1 MGKRNCL
8 LPLLMFVGLIAV
20 YAQEETG
27 FPPEDKVIDIILAV
41 PTPLKDILLEKGQEL
56 QLQLT
61 MDAELET
68 RMVGAMRLSRVRWRA
83 ALEYL
88 AEQMGARI
96 LVRDKGWMHFQYI
109 PRVTLKLRDVDVK
122 DIVRVIAM
130 QTGKNIII
138 APDIQGKIT
147 ITLNNIP
154 WEVAL
159 EAIVKTLGF
168 VVVKEDYDIVRI
180 VKPETLKAQLETRV
194 FQLKYLR
201 PPDPYK
207 AKFPTGGAG
216 GGGGTAA
223 PTTAGGMEYIAEQ
236 PVTEEVFTILRV
248 LRNVLTPNV
257 GQLQYDQKKNTI
269 IVIDTK
275 PKLTE
280 IEQIIKQL
288 DVAPLQVRIEV
299 KFIRTTT
306 RDFLEHGF
314 KWGAVTGDSGPVLSS
329 YFRQANDEG
338 IYKFDL
344 GRWESIR
351 DNFKVIGVLDFT
363 EAKIMLR
370 MFESDDNSQVVQM
383 PTLIALDNAEAII
396 FVGERVP
403 YAKSQAT
410 QDQLGNV
417 VTTYTEADKSPIS
430 VGFTLYVIPHIIE
443 ETGEI
448 QLTVIP
454 KTSTLTGQSSPVKG
468 FERFGTPPYA
478 IDLPRTLDQT
488 MITNMVLKNG
498 ATAVLGGLL
507 TRTMTETE
515 MKVPLFGS
523 LPLVGFLFRW
533 KEKDARVENLIIFIT
548 PHIIRTSEDHLTMA
562 EERLRILKRVDYFY
576 NRYRTGIAHEL
587 DELIA
592 AERVKLE

>member
-1 MGKRNCL
+1 VK
-8 LPLLMFVGLIAV
+8 
-20 YAQEETG
+20 
-27 FPPEDKVIDIILAV
+27 
-41 PTPLKDILLEKGQEL
+41 
-56 QLQLT
+56 
-61 MDAELET
+61 
-68 RMVGAMRLSRVRWRA
+68 
-83 ALEYL
+83 
-88 AEQMGARI
+88 
-96 LVRDKGWMHFQYI
+96 DKGWLHFQYI
-109 PRVTLKLRDVDVK
+109 PRVTLKLRDVDIK

-138 APDIQGKIT
+138 APDVQGKVT

-154 WEVAL
+154 WEIAL

-168 VVVKEDYDIVRI
+168 VVVKEEYDILRI
-180 VKPETLKAQLETRV
+180 VKPETLKAQLETKV

-207 AKFPTGGAG
+207 AKFPTGTTGG
-216 GGGGTAA
+216 GGGGTGGAA
-223 PTTAGGMEYIAEQ
+223 ATTTGIECVAEQ
-236 PVTEEVFTILRV
+236 PVTEEAFTILKV
-248 LRNVLTPNV
+248 LRNVLTQGV
-257 GQLQYDQKKNTI
+257 GQLQYDPKKNTI
-269 IVIDTK
+269 IVTDTK

-314 KWGAVTGDSGPVLSS
+314 RWAASSSGDSGPVLSA

-363 EAKIMLR
+363 ESRIMLR
-370 MFESDDNSQVVQM
+370 MFESDENSQVVQM
-383 PTLIALDNAEAII
+383 PTLIALDNAEAVI

-410 QDQLGNV
+410 QDQLGNI

-430 VGFTLYVIPHIIE
+430 VGFTLYVTPHIIE

-488 MITNMVLKNG
+488 MITQMVLKNS

-507 TRTMTETE
+507 TRTVTETE
-515 MKVPLFGS
+515 QKVPLFGN

-548 PHIIRTSEDHLTMA
+548 PYLIRTSEDHLTMS

-576 NRYRTGIAHEL
+576 SRYRAGIAYEL
-587 DELIA
+587 DELLS
-592 AERVKLE
+592 AERTKLETEKREREEKRRKQEEERKKEQEKQKKEGEKTTPEPPLPSPSP